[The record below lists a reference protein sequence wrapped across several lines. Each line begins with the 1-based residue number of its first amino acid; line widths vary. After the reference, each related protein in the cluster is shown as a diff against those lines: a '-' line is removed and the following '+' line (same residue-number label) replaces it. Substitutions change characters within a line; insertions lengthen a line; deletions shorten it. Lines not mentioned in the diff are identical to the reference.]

1 MDNILNIGTDR
12 SSNLLEICKTR
23 NYDVFVADSL
33 NLPFRTGLFD
43 SVISIAV
50 IHHFS
55 TVELR
60 IKAIREILR
69 ILKIGGTCLLY
80 VWAMEQ
86 EEKKFT
92 EQDNFVPWHLQNTY
106 ENDITIKSLGPEI
119 MKDETKNSTVYHR
132 YYHVFKKGEIESL
145 ILHVP
150 ELLILDSYYDHAN
163 WCVICKK
170 TK

>member
-80 VWAMEQ
+80 VCTCTQ
-86 EEKKFT
+86 CI
-92 EQDNFVPWHLQNTY
+92 Y
-106 ENDITIKSLGPEI
+106 
-119 MKDETKNSTVYHR
+119 
-132 YYHVFKKGEIESL
+132 
-145 ILHVP
+145 
-150 ELLILDSYYDHAN
+150 
-163 WCVICKK
+163 
-170 TK
+170 